1 MIVPTSRLLIFYAA
15 TIPSLTLLP
24 ILERAAVIPAIG
36 AGLVLILIGLLDA
49 AFAPIRLRGINV
61 SLPMTVRMARD
72 RESSLELNLTNT
84 HMKARALRLG
94 LPFPREIS
102 SLTEDLF
109 AVLPKGIQF
118 SRLLWTCTP
127 LKRGQFHINK
137 CHLETKSLLGLWTF
151 RDFRE
156 VTCEIRVYPNLA
168 RERNSLAALFL
179 NRGGYGVHARRQYGK
194 GREFEKLREY
204 IPGDGFDEIH
214 WKATAKRRHPITKVF
229 QIERTQEVY
238 VIIDASRLSARPAL
252 GKDGLLPGRSLGVD
266 PERRLFTLPSKAGV
280 AFDPIDSTG
289 PVESLQVERPAKVSA
304 RRFNVEWVNDSCLE
318 RFIAAALVLGLA
330 AQKQGDL
337 FGLLTFS
344 DSVHTFL
351 RARGGKAHYGACREQ
366 LFSLYPRMVNPD
378 YEELS
383 TFVGLKLRRRALI
396 ILLTS
401 LDDPVLA
408 ESFMR
413 TMDLMARHHL
423 VMVNMLRPSVARPIF
438 SNPSIASSE
447 EIYNEISGHIL
458 WHHLREIEKTLAR
471 RGVQFSLLD
480 HERLCVDLV
489 SQYINVKQRQLL

>member
-1 MIVPTSRLLIFYAA
+1 MIVPTSRLLIFYTAA
-15 TIPSLTLLP
+15 IPPLTLLP
-24 ILERAAVIPAIG
+24 VLDRASIVPAMV

-49 AFAPIRLRGINV
+49 AFAPVRLRGINV
-61 SLPMTVRMARD
+61 GLSKTVRMARD

-84 HMKARALRLG
+84 HKRARTLRLG

-102 SLTEDLF
+102 SPREDLL
-109 AVLPKGIQF
+109 AVLPKGAQV
-118 SRLLWTCTP
+118 SRLLWSCTP
-127 LKRGQFHINK
+127 LKRGQFHINR
-137 CHLETKSLLGLWTF
+137 CHLETKSHLGLWTF

-156 VTCEIRVYPNLA
+156 VTCEIRVYPNLV
-168 RERNSLAALFL
+168 RERNSLATLFL
-179 NRGGYGVHARRQYGK
+179 NRGGYGVHPRRQYGK

-252 GKDGLLPGRSLGVD
+252 GKDNPPPDRSLGVD
-266 PERRLFTLPSKAGV
+266 PDRRLFTLPSKVGFEA
-280 AFDPIDSTG
+280 
-289 PVESLQVERPAKVSA
+289 
-304 RRFNVEWVNDSCLE
+304 VEWVNDSCLE

-337 FGLLTFS
+337 FGILTFS
-344 DSVHTFL
+344 DSVHAFL

-366 LFSLYPRMVNPD
+366 LFSLFPRMVNPD

-423 VMVNMLRPSVARPIF
+423 VMVNMFRPAGARPLF
-438 SNPSIASSE
+438 SNPNIASSE
-447 EIYNEISGHIL
+447 EIYNELSGHIL
-458 WHHLREIEKTLAR
+458 WHHLREIERTLAR
-471 RGVQFSLLD
+471 RGVHFTLLD

-489 SQYINVKQRQLL
+489 SQYMNVKQRQLL